1 MKGSQQAS
9 VAVPLSPLSSELEGF
24 VMSKHR
30 IASTSLLALSAPVDG
45 SASSKLAVS
54 STLLQALVHSVLVGM
69 ARMDLWNMN
78 M

>member
-9 VAVPLSPLSSELEGF
+9 VAVPLSPLSSEMEGF

-30 IASTSLLALSAPVDG
+30 IASTSLLVLSAPVDG

-54 STLLQALVHSVLVGM
+54 STLLQALVHSVLVGY
-69 ARMDLWNMN
+69 RS
-78 M
+78 